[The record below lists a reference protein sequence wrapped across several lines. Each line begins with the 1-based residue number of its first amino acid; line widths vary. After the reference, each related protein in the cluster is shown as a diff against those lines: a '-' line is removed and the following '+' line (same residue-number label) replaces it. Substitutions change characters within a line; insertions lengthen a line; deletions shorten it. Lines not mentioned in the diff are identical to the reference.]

1 MESKIKRQ
9 RQKPVSIEASYTQTI
24 KFDIEDYDIELD
36 QIEWAYVRWCTL
48 YIKLKNG
55 GEIEIDHY
63 HEYDTDWKRPDK
75 AFIYDSGGN
84 ELDQII

>member
-36 QIEWAYVRWCTL
+36 LPKYLSQSLKTKLSRVGDLYLYKFNSKSRTYVEDL
-48 YIKLKNG
+48 E
-55 GEIEIDHY
+55 EIE
-63 HEYDTDWKRPDK
+63 EEK
-75 AFIYDSGGN
+75 
-84 ELDQII
+84 